1 MKEIVEAI
9 QSGNI
14 QLLIWVVL
22 ILVFSAIIQFFA
34 NYYLGERLKADIKS
48 TTDQR
53 LERFRSELKVIGRA
67 RDKKQD
73 VLIEMIDILGETQVA
88 ISQLIRSHQ
97 QRPETIKAAW
107 QTAYA
112 RMFSLADFNT
122 KYGSPYIGKYKAKI
136 EDIFKCFDEITH
148 ELERAKAAGE
158 IKYNI
163 SFDHFL
169 MISNELKETMY
180 SDCIELADH
189 SNGA

>member
-1 MKEIVEAI
+1 MEAVIEAI

-22 ILVFSAIIQFFA
+22 IVVFSAIIQFFA

-48 TTDQR
+48 STDQR
-53 LERFRSELKVIGRA
+53 LERFRSELRVIGRA

-73 VLIEMIDILGETQVA
+73 VLIEMIDIIGEAQVA
-88 ISQLIRSHQ
+88 ITQLIRANQ
-97 QRPETIKAAW
+97 QGPGTLNAAW

-112 RMFSLADFNT
+112 RMSQLADFNA
-122 KYGSPYIGKYKAKI
+122 KYCSPYMDKYKTKV
-136 EDIFKCFDEITH
+136 DDVFKCFDEITH